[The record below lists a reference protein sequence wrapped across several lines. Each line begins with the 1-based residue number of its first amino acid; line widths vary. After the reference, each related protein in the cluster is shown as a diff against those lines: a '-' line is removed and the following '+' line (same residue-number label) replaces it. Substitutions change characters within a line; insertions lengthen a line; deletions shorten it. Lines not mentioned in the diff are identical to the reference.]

1 MKKTVNITVPITFIN
16 GSIVPPTPE
25 RLIALQSPD
34 NPSVYALAVEM
45 SDGSTPVLRH
55 DGDLAKIVSDKFTLE
70 APISCQQGS
79 VNISVP
85 VEAIYVDSYEDHF
98 GYKECDFVISPCSMS
113 GNLVQGNLLISVDN
127 VIFKSF
133 PFGGWTSESDKQW
146 GVNQF
151 NKQV

>member
-1 MKKTVNITVPITFIN
+1 MKKTVYITVPITFIN

-34 NPSVYALAVEM
+34 DTSVFALAVEM
-45 SDGSTPVLRH
+45 SDGSTPVLKH

-79 VNISVP
+79 VKISVP
-85 VEAIYVDSYEDHF
+85 VEARYVDSYEDFF

-133 PFGGWTSESDKQW
+133 PFAGWTSESDKQW

-151 NKQV
+151 HKQV

>member
-1 MKKTVNITVPITFIN
+1 MEKTVFITVPITFIN

-25 RLIALQSPD
+25 KLIAIQSPD
-34 NPSVYALAVEM
+34 NTSVFALAVEM
-45 SDGSTPVLRH
+45 SDGSTPVLKH

-79 VNISVP
+79 VKISVP
-85 VEAIYVDSYEDHF
+85 VETIYVDSYEDFF

-133 PFGGWTSESDKQW
+133 PFAGWTSESNKQW
-146 GVNQF
+146 SVNQF

>member
-1 MKKTVNITVPITFIN
+1 MKKIVNITVPITFIKE
-16 GSIVPPTPE
+16 SITPPTPE
-25 RLIALQSPD
+25 RLIKLQSPD
-34 NPSVYALAVEM
+34 DTSVFALAVEM

-55 DGDLAKIVSDKFTLE
+55 NGDLAKIVSDKFTLE
-70 APISCQQGS
+70 APVSCQQGS

-85 VEAIYVDSYEDHF
+85 VETRYVDSYEDFF

-113 GNLVQGNLLISVDN
+113 ENLVQGNLLISVDN

-133 PFGGWTSESDKQW
+133 PFAGWTSESDKQW

-151 NKQV
+151 HKQV